1 VTEIPRL
8 ARVLAKQILGDP
20 AYVDRLSDYDLRFY
34 AEGVRTILREI
45 REPSEA
51 MQRAG
56 FLANV
61 HRLPDGARVT
71 MPADK
76 AWQAI
81 VDELLK

>member
-1 VTEIPRL
+1 MKDIERL
-8 ARVLAKQILGDP
+8 ARRLATSLSGGGDV
-20 AYVDRLSDYDLRFY
+20 AWESYRAAVRDLLSE
-34 AEGVRTILREI
+34 A

-56 FLANV
+56 FFANV
-61 HRLPDGARVT
+61 HRLPDGGRVM

-81 VDELLK
+81 IDEILK